1 MSGQRALPAQDK
13 GRGSLVARDNAGG
26 RKAVQ
31 ARRGLFKNG
40 RLPSMPVALRRTC
53 AALEPD
59 MASRWRPLR
68 PWAACIIEQL
78 S

>member
-40 RLPSMPVALRRTC
+40 RLPSARGAAPYLCGARTRHGVK
-53 AALEPD
+53 
-59 MASRWRPLR
+59 MATPATLGRMHH
-68 PWAACIIEQL
+68 
-78 S
+78 